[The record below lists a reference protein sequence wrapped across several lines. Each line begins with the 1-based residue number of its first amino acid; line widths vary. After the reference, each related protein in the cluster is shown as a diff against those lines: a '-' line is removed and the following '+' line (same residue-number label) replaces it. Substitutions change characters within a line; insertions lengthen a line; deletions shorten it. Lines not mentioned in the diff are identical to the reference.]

1 MARKSRGKD
10 KGTGG
15 VKVGIKDPQILEPTV
30 KKEPPG
36 KPPKNIRMLMSLAG
50 KGKSYPEGSVYR
62 VPQDISVKT
71 ARSWIDSGA
80 AEEVE

>member
-10 KGTGG
+10 KGKGG
-15 VKVGIKDPQILEPTV
+15 TKLGIKEPQIIEAAA

-36 KPPKNIRMLMSLAG
+36 KPPTQIRMLMSLAG
-50 KGKSYPEGSVYR
+50 QGKSYPEGSVYR
-62 VPQDISVKT
+62 VPADISVKT
-71 ARSWIDSGA
+71 ARSWISSGA